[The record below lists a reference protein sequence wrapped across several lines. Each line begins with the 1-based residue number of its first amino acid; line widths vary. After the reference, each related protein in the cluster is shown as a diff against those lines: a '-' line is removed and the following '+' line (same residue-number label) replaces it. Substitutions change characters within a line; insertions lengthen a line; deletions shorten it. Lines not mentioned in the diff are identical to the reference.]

1 MARVRGEERR
11 GQVQPPDDHPLL
23 LDGLEQLFA
32 RQGDFSVLARA
43 GDGVEALDAVRRLR
57 PEVLILDLKMPRLD
71 GLAVLRAVQSERLP
85 TRVVVLTAAL
95 EDSAVMEMVG
105 LGVGGV
111 VLKELAPRVLVEA
124 VREVHAGGRWL
135 EGRAVGR
142 ALEQMVR
149 REAGQRQAAAQLT
162 PREIEIVRQV
172 ASGLRNKEIAKRL
185 GISESTVKIHLHNI
199 YEKLGVDG
207 RVELTLYAQAR
218 GLV

>member
-1 MARVRGEERR
+1 M
-11 GQVQPPDDHPLL
+11 
-23 LDGLEQLFA
+23 
-32 RQGDFSVLARA
+32 LARA